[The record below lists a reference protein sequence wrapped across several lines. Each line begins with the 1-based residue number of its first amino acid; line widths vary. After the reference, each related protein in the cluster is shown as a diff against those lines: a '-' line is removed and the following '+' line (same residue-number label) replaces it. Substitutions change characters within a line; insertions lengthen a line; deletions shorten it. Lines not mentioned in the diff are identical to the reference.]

1 MAMMALWVLLLME
14 NLASVPTFPMAIS
27 GDGGWR
33 LQDTHALLL
42 GPFQTAFGPELK
54 EACQV
59 YQTLG
64 HGLPRDAQKRTLT
77 MCEPVAA
84 LAAVSVSSQAAASGG
99 QALAQ
104 QVHPPKIQGS
114 ERRNRGITEK
124 LFNSYPPLKAQC
136 KSPFYWILAASG
148 PTCVMARITLNR
160 NSHFCTCVPIQTSSS
175 LKAGVGLTHP
185 VRLLHTHYLPFA
197 LLVKRAGGGRED
209 CCTNLS

>member
-1 MAMMALWVLLLME
+1 MMALWVLLLME

-59 YQTLG
+59 YQILG

-84 LAAVSVSSQAAASGG
+84 VAAVSVSSQAAASGG

-104 QVHPPKIQGS
+104 QV
-114 ERRNRGITEK
+114 RRNRGITEK
-124 LFNSYPPLKAQC
+124 VKMRGLCPHPPK
-136 KSPFYWILAASG
+136 
-148 PTCVMARITLNR
+148 T
-160 NSHFCTCVPIQTSSS
+160 
-175 LKAGVGLTHP
+175 
-185 VRLLHTHYLPFA
+185 RL
-197 LLVKRAGGGRED
+197 
-209 CCTNLS
+209 SI